1 MALVL
6 TRRPGQTIVFDRPRI
21 EVIVDSVVGK
31 TVKLVIKAPKH
42 IRISREELTLRLQ
55 EEKS

>member
-1 MALVL
+1 MPLVL
-6 TRRPGQTIVFDRPRI
+6 TRRPGQKVVLERPHI

-42 IRISREELTLRLQ
+42 IRISREELVIRTQ
-55 EEKS
+55 EAKP

>member
-21 EVIVDSVVGK
+21 EVIVDSVVGT

>member
-6 TRRPGQTIVFDRPRI
+6 TRRPGQKIILDRPRI
-21 EVIVDSVVGK
+21 EIIVDSVVGK

-55 EEKS
+55 EAKP

>member
-6 TRRPGQTIVFDRPRI
+6 TRRPGQKIVLDRPHI
-21 EVIVDSVVGK
+21 EIIVDSVVGK

-42 IRISREELTLRLQ
+42 IRISRDELIMRTQ
-55 EEKS
+55 EAKP

>member
-55 EEKS
+55 GEKS

>member
-1 MALVL
+1 MPLVL
-6 TRRPGQTIVFDRPRI
+6 TRRPGQKIVLDRPRI

-42 IRISREELTLRLQ
+42 IRISRDELVMRTQ
-55 EEKS
+55 EAKS

>member
-42 IRISREELTLRLQ
+42 IRISREELVMRLT
-55 EEKS
+55 EAKP